1 MNGSSHEQELAD
13 LGRRLFEAEAAGRP
27 IEQVS
32 LGRPWVGEAE
42 AYRVQQELVRRHL
55 ESGHRI
61 VGWKVGLTSEA
72 MQRQLGVDQPDY
84 GPILSGFLVGDGGS
98 ISMDRLI
105 APRIEAEIAFVLA
118 TDLRGPGVTVADVL
132 AATASVAPALEVID
146 SRIRDWKLTL
156 ADTVA
161 DLASSARVVLGP
173 ARPLDGLD
181 LPGMAVH
188 LERNGAAVAEGV
200 GSAALGNPAA
210 AVAWAANK
218 LAAFGVTMEAGQVV
232 MPGALHASVP
242 VTAGDAFRAQFAGLG
257 EVSVHFMVT
266 A

>member
-1 MNGSSHEQELAD
+1 VSEPSHDHELAD
-13 LGRRLFEAEAAGRP
+13 LGRLLFEAEAARRP
-27 IEQVS
+27 IDQVS

-42 AYRVQQELVRRHL
+42 AYRIQQELVRRHL
-55 ESGHRI
+55 AAGHRI

-84 GPILSGFLVGDGGS
+84 GPILSGFLVEDGGS
-98 ISMDRLI
+98 IAADALI
-105 APRIEAEIAFVLA
+105 APRIEAEIAFILGA
-118 TDLRGPGVTVADVL
+118 PLRGPGVTVADVL

-161 DLASSARVVLGP
+161 DLASSARVVVGP

-181 LPGMAVH
+181 LPGMRVR
-188 LERNGAAVAEGV
+188 LERDGATVAEGV
-200 GSAALGNPAA
+200 GSAALGDPAA
-210 AVAWAANK
+210 AVAWSANK
-218 LAAFGVTMEAGQVV
+218 LAGFGVTMEAGHVV

-242 VTAGDAFRAQFAGLG
+242 VVACNAFRAHFAGLG
-257 EVSVHFMVT
+257 EVAVRFT
-266 A
+266 ASA